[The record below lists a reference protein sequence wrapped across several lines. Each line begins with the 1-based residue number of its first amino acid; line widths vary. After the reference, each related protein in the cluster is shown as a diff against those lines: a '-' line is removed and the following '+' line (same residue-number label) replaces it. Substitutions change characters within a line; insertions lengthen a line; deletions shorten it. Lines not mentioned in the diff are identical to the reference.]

1 MAGGCRAPPEGLPLA
16 GVSVTKITAV
26 GCDPGPGWGCTRARR
41 HTHVHAHTPNL
52 GPIPGAPLSLPPVP
66 PCQHL
71 CLSPSC
77 PLGRKPQPQ
86 GPRGWQNWGLREARV
101 GHPQILG
108 TGLSLIILLAQGG
121 LRNILWGEKGTFWV
135 GSPMSPQR
143 QRQLSAPCSQGLEQ
157 NGLRQP
163 PPAPGKGTRGARCC
177 PYGGDIPS
185 RFRCLPA
192 PLDRFAKPRIV
203 RKYHGEQMAGADG
216 RKRHSPLNYTNKHA

>member
-1 MAGGCRAPPEGLPLA
+1 M
-16 GVSVTKITAV
+16 TKITGV

-52 GPIPGAPLSLPPVP
+52 GPIPGAPLSLTPVP

-77 PLGRKPQPQ
+77 PLRRKALPQ

-101 GHPQILG
+101 GHPQIPG
-108 TGLSLIILLAQGG
+108 TGLSLIVLLAQG
-121 LRNILWGEKGTFWV
+121 RPRKVLWGEKGTFWV

-163 PPAPGKGTRGARCC
+163 PPAPGKGARGARCC

-185 RFRCLPA
+185 RFPCLPA
-192 PLDRFAKPRIV
+192 PLDRFAKPGIV

-216 RKRHSPLNYTNKHA
+216 RKRHSPPNYTNKHA